1 MKNRSRTEIV
11 YQILEIVRRAGNG
24 AGKTKI
30 MYSALLSSAQLKE
43 YLNVL
48 TESDLLRYDSA
59 MRMFKITGKGVR
71 FLEIYNRIGDV
82 IEEQQQTHV
91 QA

>member
-11 YQILEIVRRAGNG
+11 YQILETVRHAGNG

-43 YLNVL
+43 YLTIL
-48 TESDLLRYDSA
+48 TGNDLLGYDSVT
-59 MRMFKITGKGVR
+59 RTFKITGKGIK

-82 IEEQQQTHV
+82 REEKQQTSV